1 MRNLVKDLAG
11 RVIGVLSAATATV
24 AVLGMFVTPAQ
35 AVPSFAVQTGQPCQA
50 CHVGG
55 FGPQMTA
62 FGRSFKMHGYTQRG
76 GGDFNLPISA
86 MAVASWVQTGK
97 NQPAPPADGFKRN
110 DNLGLDQ
117 VSIFIAGG
125 LGTHFGGFIQNTY
138 DGIGDGWSWD
148 NLDLR
153 AVTSLDLKAHDIV
166 VGLSLNNSP
175 TVQDAWNTLPAWG
188 YPYTSSGLAPGAAT
202 APLLAGGLAQ
212 NVLGLT
218 GYAWIDDHIF
228 VEAGSYQSVGAGPL
242 RRMGADPYAPG
253 DIRGTAPYAR
263 IAFTQPMFGGTLMT
277 GAFGM
282 KADINPARD
291 RSTNATDHYTDVG
304 VDAGFERTLA
314 SGDVI
319 TINARYTHE
328 KQNLDATCT
337 LINDQAMST
346 ASAGDGPV
354 TVSGGASGL
363 CSPGASLDDMQVNA
377 SYFWRNKIGATV
389 QLFDMSGSTN
399 ETLYAGNRTFKPDSS
414 GVTLQLDA
422 TPWGAGGSPFGPR
435 FNVRVGAQYTAYNKF
450 NGAHSNWDNGGANA
464 SDNNTLRTFLWI
476 AY

>member
-1 MRNLVKDLAG
+1 MRQGFRDFATKAMAMMS
-11 RVIGVLSAATATV
+11 GVGCVA
-24 AVLGMFVTPAQ
+24 AVLGLLAGPAQ

-55 FGPQMTA
+55 FGPQLTA

-76 GGDFNLPISA
+76 GSSDNLPISA
-86 MAVASWVQTGK
+86 MAVASWVETQE
-97 NQPAPPADGFKRN
+97 NQPSPPASGFKRN

-117 VSIFIAGG
+117 ISIFIAGG
-125 LGTHFGGFIQNTY
+125 LGTHFGGFMQNTY

-153 AVTSLDLKAHDIV
+153 AVTALDLTGHDIV
-166 VGLSLNNSP
+166 AGLSLNNNP
-175 TVQDAWNTLPAWG
+175 AVQDAWNTLPAWG
-188 YPYTSSGLAPGAAT
+188 YPYTSSALAPGPAA

-242 RRMGADPYAPG
+242 RRLGADPYAPG
-253 DIRGTAPYAR
+253 DIDGMAPYGR
-263 IAFTQPMFGGTLMT
+263 VAFTQPILGGTLMT

-282 KADINPARD
+282 QADIHPARD
-291 RSTNATDHYTDVG
+291 RSTSATDHYTDVG
-304 VDAGFERTLA
+304 VDAGFERTLT

-319 TINARYTHE
+319 TVNARYTHE
-328 KQNLDATCT
+328 KQTLDASCT
-337 LINDQAMST
+337 LFNAANGGGC
-346 ASAGDGPV
+346 AS
-354 TVSGGASGL
+354 
-363 CSPGASLDDMQVNA
+363 GASLDDLQVNG
-377 SYFWRNKIGATV
+377 SYFWHNQIGATV
-389 QLFDMSGSTN
+389 QLFDLSGSTN
-399 ETLYAGNRTFKPDSS
+399 ETLYAVNRTFKPDSS

-435 FNVRVGAQYTAYNKF
+435 FNVRVGAQYTAYAKF